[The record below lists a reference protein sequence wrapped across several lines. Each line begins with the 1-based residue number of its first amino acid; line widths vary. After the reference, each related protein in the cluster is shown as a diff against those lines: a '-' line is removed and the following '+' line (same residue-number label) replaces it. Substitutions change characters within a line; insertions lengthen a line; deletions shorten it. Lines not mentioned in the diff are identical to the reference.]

1 MNHLPAMTSAVQMTA
16 GHWRNDS
23 FICCTGIKIL
33 KKANISSQSPQN

>member
-23 FICCTGIKIL
+23 FMLLHRNKDLEKG
-33 KKANISSQSPQN
+33 QHQ